1 MIFDVQYKDFNY
13 DYVNVQTF
21 NRLLLSQEIRRFFRP
36 SEKRWVNIYHDR
48 IRGEGGDYLGSD
60 RRQLNVTKQGLV

>member
-21 NRLLLSQEIRRFFRP
+21 NRLLLSKAIRRFFRP
-36 SEKRWVNIYHDR
+36 SEKRWVNIYHDP
-48 IRGEGGDYLGSD
+48 IRGDGGDYWD
-60 RRQLNVTKQGLV
+60 PTEDN

>member
-21 NRLLLSQEIRRFFRP
+21 NRLLLSKAIRRFFRP
-36 SEKRWVNIYHDR
+36 SEERWVNVFRDR
-48 IRGEGGDYLGSD
+48 IEGRVVIIGDPTED
-60 RRQLNVTKQGLV
+60 N